1 MCLVVCSCL
10 YLQPLTSET
19 CKTLALRRRCNLMN
33 TDIRYLTS
41 QLTSKQ
47 GAEVNDQKSL
57 FDISLVTCSEST
69 FLCGIQIILIVLL
82 ISQTERIQMFNF
94 STCVAYFTILT
105 LNLDTTYK

>member
-1 MCLVVCSCL
+1 MDKNKLNFRHCEGLSMCLVVCSCL

-19 CKTLALRRRCNLMN
+19 CKTLALRRRCNQMN

-82 ISQTERIQMFNF
+82 ISQT
-94 STCVAYFTILT
+94 
-105 LNLDTTYK
+105 